1 MSKISQQEAIDATTN
16 WRSFN
21 ASNTINENAID
32 AYLPKAYT
40 LPMADIQAI
49 LSQQGV
55 AGIRV
60 YFGYESAEPAPQGP
74 NNFPMRLIAVGVDGD
89 GKDMLT
95 AGEIYDKFGSCPNIC
110 DPTSV
115 LCV

>member
-1 MSKISQQEAIDATTN
+1 MTKISEQEAIDATTN

-32 AYLPKAYT
+32 TYLPKAYT

-60 YFGYESAEPAPQGP
+60 YFGYKSAEPAPQGP
-74 NNFPMRLIAVGVDGD
+74 DNFPMQLIAVGVDGD

-95 AGEIYDKFGSCPNIC
+95 AGEIYDRFEACPKGC
-110 DPTSV
+110 DSTSV